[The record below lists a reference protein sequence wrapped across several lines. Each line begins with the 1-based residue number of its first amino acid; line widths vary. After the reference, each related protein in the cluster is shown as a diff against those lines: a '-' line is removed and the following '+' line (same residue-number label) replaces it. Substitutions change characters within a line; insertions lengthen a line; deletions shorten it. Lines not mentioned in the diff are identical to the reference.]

1 MLDYEAGIEM
11 IGKLREGE
19 LTERFIDSL
28 RADDDVREVERYIL
42 LDRFECRALGIK
54 PYSNPP
60 QHEALVAAWG
70 VLGR

>member
-42 LDRFECRALGIK
+42 LDRFECRA
-54 PYSNPP
+54 YFY
-60 QHEALVAAWG
+60 
-70 VLGR
+70 